1 MPMRFLDLLVRLG
14 GRPSWARGFLAY
26 RMLQAV
32 MVAERG
38 RRLSP

>member
-32 MVAERG
+32 MVAERS
-38 RRLSP
+38 RRVSP

>member
-1 MPMRFLDLLVRLG
+1 MPMRFLDLVVRLG
-14 GRPSWARGFLAY
+14 GRPSWTRGFLAY

-38 RRLSP
+38 RRVTP

>member
-32 MVAERG
+32 VVPER
-38 RRLSP
+38 RRRVTP

>member
-1 MPMRFLDLLVRLG
+1 MVLLDLLVRLG

-26 RMLQAV
+26 RMLQTV

-38 RRLSP
+38 RRVTP